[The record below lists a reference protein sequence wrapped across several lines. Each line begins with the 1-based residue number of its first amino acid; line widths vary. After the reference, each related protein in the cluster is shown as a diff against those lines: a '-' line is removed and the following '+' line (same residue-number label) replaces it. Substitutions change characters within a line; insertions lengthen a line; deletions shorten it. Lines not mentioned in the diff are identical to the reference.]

1 MEITVTPI
9 DNNLTNCF
17 IPVCVENVLSEY
29 LNYKGYEY
37 HYAFAYA
44 LDFQFDKAKCHT
56 DRVADGLNSRILFY
70 GLVGKNIWYKGA
82 ENILCLCE

>member
-44 LDFQFDKAKCHT
+44 LDFQFDKAK
-56 DRVADGLNSRILFY
+56 
-70 GLVGKNIWYKGA
+70 
-82 ENILCLCE
+82 